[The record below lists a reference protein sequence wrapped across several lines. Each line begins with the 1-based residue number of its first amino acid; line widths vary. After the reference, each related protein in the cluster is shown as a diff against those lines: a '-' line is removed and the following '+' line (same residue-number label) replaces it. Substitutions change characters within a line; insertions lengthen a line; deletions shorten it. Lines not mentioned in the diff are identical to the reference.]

1 MTLSRHLRFETILPT
16 DTINTLLES
25 QCFDYWQ
32 GFFYE
37 EPLDANDTRPLYPL
51 TDWDDA
57 RQDLRQWLSERGIVE
72 NKDGHFEQAAMPV
85 GIWVNGERF

>member
-1 MTLSRHLRFETILPT
+1 MTMTPSRHLRFDTILPT

-51 TDWDDA
+51 TD
-57 RQDLRQWLSERGIVE
+57 
-72 NKDGHFEQAAMPV
+72 
-85 GIWVNGERF
+85 